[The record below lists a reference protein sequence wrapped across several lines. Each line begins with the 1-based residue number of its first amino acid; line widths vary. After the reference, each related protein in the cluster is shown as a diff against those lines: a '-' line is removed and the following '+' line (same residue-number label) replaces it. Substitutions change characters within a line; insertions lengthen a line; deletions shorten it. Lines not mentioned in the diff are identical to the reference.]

1 MPNAILSTAPL
12 FQKEGIAF
20 LRITVGLLMVYH
32 GIEVFDSKLIEEYA
46 KWDSIKSLPNP
57 LLMAYAGKSAE
68 LVSGILLTIGFL
80 TRPAAILLMFT
91 MLFVTF
97 FIGHGKFW
105 YDDQH
110 PFMMALM
117 ALVFIFCGPGK
128 WSLDQLFFS
137 QQKS

>member
-1 MPNAILSTAPL
+1 MPNAILSPAPL

-32 GIEVFDSKLIEEYA
+32 GVEVFDSKLIEGYA
-46 KWDSIKSLPNP
+46 KWDSFKSLPNP
-57 LLMAYAGKSAE
+57 LLMAYVGKSAE

-110 PFMMALM
+110 PFMLALM

-128 WSLDQLFFS
+128 WSLDQLFFA
-137 QQKS
+137 QQKQ

>member
-1 MPNAILSTAPL
+1 MPNAILSPAPL

-32 GIEVFDSKLIEEYA
+32 GVEVLDSKLIEGYA
-46 KWDSIKSLPNP
+46 KWDSFKSLPNP
-57 LLMAYAGKSAE
+57 LLMAYVGKSAE

-97 FIGHGKFW
+97 FIGHGKFVHDRASRRTKL
-105 YDDQH
+105 YR
-110 PFMMALM
+110 
-117 ALVFIFCGPGK
+117 
-128 WSLDQLFFS
+128 
-137 QQKS
+137 

>member
-1 MPNAILSTAPL
+1 MPNAILSPAPL

-20 LRITVGLLMVYH
+20 LRITVGLVMVYH
-32 GIEVFDSKLIEEYA
+32 GVEVFDSKLIEGYA
-46 KWDSIKSLPNP
+46 KWDSFKSLPNP
-57 LLMAYAGKSAE
+57 LLMAYVGKSAE

-110 PFMMALM
+110 PFMLALM

>member
-1 MPNAILSTAPL
+1 MPNAILSPAPL

-32 GIEVFDSKLIEEYA
+32 GVEVLDSKLIEGYA
-46 KWDSIKSLPNP
+46 KWDSFKSLPNP
-57 LLMAYAGKSAE
+57 LLMAYVGKSAE

-117 ALVFIFCGPGK
+117 GLVFIFCGPGK

>member
-1 MPNAILSTAPL
+1 MQSAILSTAPL

-32 GIEVFDSKLIEEYA
+32 GVEVFDSKLIEEYA
-46 KWDSIKSLPNP
+46 KWDSIKRLSNP
-57 LLMAYAGKSAE
+57 LLMAYVGKGAE
-68 LVSGILLTIGFL
+68 FISGLLLAIGFL
-80 TRPAAILLMFT
+80 TRPAAFLLMLT
-91 MLFVTF
+91 MLFITF

-117 ALVFIFCGPGK
+117 ALVFICCGPGK
-128 WSLDQLFFS
+128 WSVDQLFFP
-137 QQKS
+137 QQKR

>member
-1 MPNAILSTAPL
+1 MQSAILSTAPI

-32 GIEVFDSKLIEEYA
+32 GVEIFDAKLIEEYA
-46 KWDSIKSLPNP
+46 KWDSIKRLPNP
-57 LLMAYAGKSAE
+57 LLMAYVGKGAE
-68 LVSGILLTIGFL
+68 FISGLLLAIGLL
-80 TRPAAILLMFT
+80 TRPAAFLLMIT
-91 MLFVTF
+91 MLFITF

-117 ALVFIFCGPGK
+117 ALVFICCGPGK
-128 WSLDQLFFS
+128 WSVDHLFFP
-137 QQKS
+137 QQKR

>member
-1 MPNAILSTAPL
+1 MPNGIPL
-12 FQKEGIAF
+12 KGYP
-20 LRITVGLLMVYH
+20 T
-32 GIEVFDSKLIEEYA
+32 
-46 KWDSIKSLPNP
+46 P

-110 PFMMALM
+110 PFMLALM

-128 WSLDQLFFS
+128 WSLDQLLFG
-137 QQKS
+137 QQKQ